1 MEAPTKKRF
10 GDILVD
16 GGLITATQLQ
26 EALNYGRENGVKL
39 GGALQELGFVN
50 EIAVAKTLAAQ
61 LKIPFVDLEKI
72 VIDPAIVK
80 LLPELLARKHKL
92 IAIGRKDGQLLV
104 AFSDPLNIF
113 AIDEVNQQ
121 TKDTLVVC
129 VSVASLI
136 QNAVDKS
143 YVKVGQGSIDGG
155 DTDNEESEAV
165 GIVNDLLLQAVK
177 EEASDIHIE
186 PCTDVVR
193 ARLRV
198 DGILH
203 VAKEFPITMHPNII
217 SRIKIMAG
225 LDIGERRKP
234 QDGRFDIPVSGRDF
248 DIRTSTLP
256 LNRGEKVVMRLLDK
270 SKIKIS
276 LQDLGFSKKQFDLF
290 VEHLANP
297 HEIVLVTGPTGS
309 GKTTTLYGALN
320 KINSVDRN
328 IVTVEDP
335 VEYELK
341 GINQVQV
348 NVKAD
353 MTFSSALRS
362 ILRQDPDVVMIGE
375 IRDVETAE
383 IAIQA
388 ALTGHL
394 VMSTLHTN
402 DAAGAITRLI
412 DMGIAPFLI
421 ASSVGM
427 VVAQRLVRLLCPQC
441 KTSFTATEEV
451 QRDLG
456 IKYKADRE
464 FYKPVGCPKC
474 DGSGYRGRVAIYE
487 ILPITETLETLIM
500 EKASSHAIYRQAQ
513 KEGLISLREAGLRKA
528 LSGQTSLNEVL
539 RVSMADKSDECF
551 DA

>member
-26 EALNYGRENGVKL
+26 EALTYGREKGLKL

-72 VIDPAIVK
+72 VIDPEIVK

-121 TKDTLVVC
+121 TQDTLVVC
-129 VSVASLI
+129 VSVAGLI
-136 QNAVDKS
+136 QNAVDRS
-143 YVKVGQGSIDGG
+143 YVKVGKSSIDGG
-155 DTDNEESEAV
+155 ESDNEESEAV
-165 GIVNDLLLQAVK
+165 GIVNDLLLQAVR

-186 PCTDVVR
+186 PNVETVR

-203 VAKEFPITMHPNII
+203 IAKEYPIAMHPNII

-270 SKIKIS
+270 AKIKIS

-320 KINSVDRN
+320 KINNVDRN

-335 VEYELK
+335 VEYELL
-341 GINQVQV
+341 GVNQVQV

-375 IRDVETAE
+375 IRDAETAE

-402 DAAGAITRLI
+402 DAAGAITRLV

-441 KTSFTATEEV
+441 KTSFEASEEV
-451 QRDLG
+451 QKDLG
-456 IKYKADRE
+456 IKYKAERE
-464 FYKPVGCPKC
+464 LYKPVGCPHC

-487 ILPITETLETLIM
+487 ILAITETIEALIM

-513 KEGLISLREAGLRKA
+513 KEGLVSLREAGLRKA
-528 LSGQTSLNEVL
+528 FSGQTSLSEVL
-539 RVSMADKSDECF
+539 RVSMADKSDASF
-551 DA
+551 DT